1 MKEITKD
8 ELIGLDV
15 EVIGSKNKSDIGI
28 KGKIIDETKN
38 CLVINTENG
47 EKKMIKENI
56 IIKIPEKGLK
66 LDGKLLAN
74 RPEDRIKKG

>member
-38 CLVINTENG
+38 CLVINTKNG